1 MKNKRRERKPTIG
14 RRAQDGIGREL
25 RAMYQPFMQEALPDE
40 FVAVLRASED
50 AESARHRLK
59 QAVANLR
66 NANRAFE
73 LNSVCSGSSLSV
85 HAQQMLV
92 ARAVRNGLG
101 QSSATR
107 ARSRTRTTDL
117 AAVSRR

>member
-1 MKNKRRERKPTIG
+1 MKRREPKPTIG
-14 RRAQDGIGREL
+14 RHAQDRIGRKL
-25 RAMYQPFMQEALPDE
+25 RALYQPFMQESLPDE
-40 FVAVLRASED
+40 FVALLRASED
-50 AESARHRLK
+50 AEIARHRLT
-59 QAVANLR
+59 QALANLR
-66 NANRAFE
+66 DANRAFE
-73 LNSVCSGSSLSV
+73 LNSVGSGSSLSV

-107 ARSRTRTTDL
+107 ARSTARPTGL